1 MSRPGPN
8 QGRAVTQ
15 GQFLLQLKDEIG
27 GRVRDASQGAP
38 SEHIY
43 AVVNTAGKYNFCERG
58 FLFHFL
64 YQVMLETKRNK

>member
-1 MSRPGPN
+1 MTRPGPN

-43 AVVNTAGKYNFCERG
+43 AVVNTAGKYNYCER
-58 FLFHFL
+58 
-64 YQVMLETKRNK
+64 

>member
-1 MSRPGPN
+1 MVTRPGPN

-43 AVVNTAGKYNFCERG
+43 AVVNTAGK
-58 FLFHFL
+58 
-64 YQVMLETKRNK
+64 